1 MPNWVFNTMVVKSSN
16 KKQLDDF
23 IKRHF
28 KKDEENELQF
38 DFNTIIAE
46 PSTKETCPKEYI
58 CECDKE
64 YLQDI
69 KGGNWFN
76 WYKWRCDKWGTK
88 WNACDTD
95 IVSEGEDEI
104 EVWFNT
110 AWDKPRGIIKA
121 LKKMYKDLSFSF
133 RSVYE

>member
-64 YLQDI
+64 CLQDI

-88 WNACDTD
+88 WNACDTE
-95 IVSEGEDEI
+95 IVSECEDEI
-104 EVWFNT
+104 
-110 AWDKPRGIIKA
+110 RR
-121 LKKMYKDLSFSF
+121 FSG
-133 RSVYE
+133 SI